1 MLRISIQRSKQF
13 FIVIVGLALIP
24 FSSAQELFTQEVT
37 PTTMAYELRSVP
49 AIDGEV
55 LGDDAWSEVTPTG
68 GFSQV
73 RPDEGQPSTQKTEVF
88 LGYTE
93 ESLYIVVVAYDTNP
107 EGITFTDARRDSS
120 LEDTDSFQV
129 IIDGLLDRQSGFIFG
144 TTPAGLE
151 YDAQVVNEGAS

>member
-55 LGDDAWSEVTPTG
+55 LGDDAWFDVTPTG

-93 ESLYIVVVAYDTNP
+93 ESLYIGVVAL
-107 EGITFTDARRDSS
+107 S
-120 LEDTDSFQV
+120 L
-129 IIDGLLDRQSGFIFG
+129 IHI
-144 TTPAGLE
+144 
-151 YDAQVVNEGAS
+151 

>member
-55 LGDDAWSEVTPTG
+55 LGDDAWFDVTPTG

-73 RPDEGQPSTQKTEVF
+73 RPDEG
-88 LGYTE
+88 L
-93 ESLYIVVVAYDTNP
+93 SLIH
-107 EGITFTDARRDSS
+107 I
-120 LEDTDSFQV
+120 
-129 IIDGLLDRQSGFIFG
+129 
-144 TTPAGLE
+144 
-151 YDAQVVNEGAS
+151 